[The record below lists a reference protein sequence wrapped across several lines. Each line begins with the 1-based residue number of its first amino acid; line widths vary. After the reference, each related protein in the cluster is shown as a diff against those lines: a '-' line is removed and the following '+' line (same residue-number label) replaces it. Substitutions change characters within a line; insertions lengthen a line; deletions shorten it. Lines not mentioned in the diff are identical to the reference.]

1 MNDTDFWVPA
11 EKQDRLAKV
20 YDCRE
25 GQPSVCYLDNNLGI
39 QNDMAYRPAYEA
51 GGAGLASTI
60 DDYAKFTQMLLNGGT
75 YNGVQILRPAR

>member
-25 GQPSVCYLDNNLGI
+25 GQPSVRYLDNNLGI
-39 QNDMAYRPAYEA
+39 QNDMAYRRHMRQAEA
-51 GGAGLASTI
+51 ALHLPSTI
-60 DDYAKFTQMLLNGGT
+60 MRN
-75 YNGVQILRPAR
+75 LRRCC